1 MGAPIHPSTGQRSS
15 PLSRSDTQAGAGA
28 TPATRESDSPR
39 PVTDRQLEILVNV
52 ARGKTNR
59 EIGESLGISERTVR
73 NHMRS
78 ILQRLSS
85 SDRTHAVVVAI
96 GHGWIAVPIE
106 PEGDGIGEAMPE
118 LTIRTA

>member
-1 MGAPIHPSTGQRSS
+1 M
-15 PLSRSDTQAGAGA
+15 
-28 TPATRESDSPR
+28 
-39 PVTDRQLEILVNV
+39 TDRQLEILVNV

-59 EIGESLGISERTVR
+59 EIGETLGISERTVR

-96 GHGWIAVPIE
+96 GNGWIAVPIE
-106 PEGDGIGEAMPE
+106 PESETVVAEVNRG
-118 LTIRTA
+118 TATSGA

>member
-1 MGAPIHPSTGQRSS
+1 
-15 PLSRSDTQAGAGA
+15 
-28 TPATRESDSPR
+28 
-39 PVTDRQLEILVNV
+39 VTDRQLEILVNV

-59 EIGESLGISERTVR
+59 EIGETLGISERTVR

-96 GHGWIAVPIE
+96 GNGWIAVPIE
-106 PEGDGIGEAMPE
+106 PEGENGLGEAAPR
-118 LTIRTA
+118 LTTGSA

>member
-1 MGAPIHPSTGQRSS
+1 V
-15 PLSRSDTQAGAGA
+15 
-28 TPATRESDSPR
+28 TPATRESVQPR

-59 EIGESLGISERTVR
+59 EIGVTLGISERTVR

-85 SDRTHAVVVAI
+85 SDRTHAVVLAI

-106 PEGDGIGEAMPE
+106 PETNGVAPE
-118 LTIRTA
+118 LKAQPAATGA

>member
-1 MGAPIHPSTGQRSS
+1 
-15 PLSRSDTQAGAGA
+15 
-28 TPATRESDSPR
+28 
-39 PVTDRQLEILVNV
+39 VTDRQLEILVNV

-59 EIGESLGISERTVR
+59 EIGETLGISERTVR

-96 GHGWIAVPIE
+96 GNGWIAVPIE
-106 PEGDGIGEAMPE
+106 PDGEGVGAASPQ
-118 LTIRTA
+118 LTEGTA

>member
-1 MGAPIHPSTGQRSS
+1 M
-15 PLSRSDTQAGAGA
+15 SRPEPPAAGARV
-28 TPATRESDSPR
+28 TPATRESVQPR

-59 EIGESLGISERTVR
+59 QIGETLGISERTVR

-85 SDRTHAVVVAI
+85 SDRTHAVVLAI
-96 GHGWIAVPIE
+96 GNGWIAIPIE
-106 PEGDGIGEAMPE
+106 PEGASDGFSVPVPQAVP
-118 LTIRTA
+118 TSS

>member
-1 MGAPIHPSTGQRSS
+1 
-15 PLSRSDTQAGAGA
+15 LSRTENSAAGAGQV
-28 TPATRESDSPR
+28 PATRESESPR

-59 EIGESLGISERTVR
+59 EIGEALGISERTVR

-85 SDRTHAVVVAI
+85 TDRTHAVVIAI

-106 PEGDGIGEAMPE
+106 PEGANGIGEAAPH
-118 LTIRTA
+118 LTTGTV